1 MGFLY
6 RPRARARPRARNGG
20 ASFIVPFDNF
30 GIRLGMVSR
39 LIKDQHL
46 RARAPG
52 RLRLGGSFPPGKL
65 TLAESVGDRYYP
77 LPRESDLYGAVR

>member
-46 RARAPG
+46 RAPSTRAITIR
-52 RLRLGGSFPPGKL
+52 RLLPPGKL